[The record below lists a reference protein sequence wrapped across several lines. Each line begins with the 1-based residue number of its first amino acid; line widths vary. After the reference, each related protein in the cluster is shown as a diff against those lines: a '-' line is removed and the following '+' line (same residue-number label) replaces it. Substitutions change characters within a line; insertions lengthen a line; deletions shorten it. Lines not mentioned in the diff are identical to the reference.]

1 MSDTSK
7 SLSKEEFHGFVL
19 VYAAHADKIVKEV
32 EIKCITERT
41 SEEVY
46 QKMSKLFDELG
57 TVDGFKLLVRN
68 KERFY
73 PGKEGT
79 KELLAGMEEVFMSDE
94 EYHADEKKLYE
105 AMKNIFTQL
114 R

>member
-1 MSDTSK
+1 MSS
-7 SLSKEEFHGFVL
+7 SPQNLSKEEFQGFVL

-32 EIKCITERT
+32 EVKCITDRT
-41 SEEVY
+41 SPEVY
-46 QKMSKLFDELG
+46 EKMSKLFDDLG

-79 KELLAGMEEVFMSDE
+79 KELLAGMEEVFMCDE
-94 EYHADEKKLYE
+94 EYHPDEKKLYE